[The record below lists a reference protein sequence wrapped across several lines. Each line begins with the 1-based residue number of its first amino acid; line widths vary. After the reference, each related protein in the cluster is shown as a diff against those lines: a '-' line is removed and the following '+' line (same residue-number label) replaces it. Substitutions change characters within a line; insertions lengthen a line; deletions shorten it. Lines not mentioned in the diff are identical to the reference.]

1 MSSSENP
8 NVTKSNLSFLR
19 SFFDLQHFPNS
30 APQRVH
36 ILGRYA
42 LTCGVGEYPGLTL
55 GPNDHTAS
63 LVAVTDPGSS
73 RTSVLLSNKGRPVL
87 RLRPGI
93 LQTPR
98 FADDCPW
105 LSATV
110 IGGARKG
117 RAVPGAAEQ
126 SLLAG
131 IEPAL
136 ARRAAALADQLVN
149 ARIGGTSWADA
160 PALTE
165 TGLTL
170 IQASAD
176 GAATMRMLHAVS
188 GRAEPAKV
196 LLLLREDAPSP
207 ITIQLVGTAAGL
219 GFSVL
224 IGPHDP
230 WPLLD
235 RCAELHTADGSAIGF
250 LALLTGHPVHCHG
263 PAWLAGWGLTRDQP
277 GVPPRAERRNLTE
290 LAAAALLTGATY
302 ANPFNGQA
310 IAAEAAAEIAA
321 EWRRITDSNRAIG
334 SLTGMQ
340 FWKRRRMAQFLHT
353 GVRAPRYF
361 SNARAAVREAAKRG
375 GAVAAWSSRVPIDL
389 LRVAASRGVAVMRVE
404 DGFIRSVGLGS
415 NFLPPCSI
423 ILDRRGI
430 YYDPSKPS
438 DLEYLISTAVFDS
451 ALIGRAS
458 RLIQRM
464 VRDGITKYNVGASD
478 PLTFP
483 PGRRRLLVPGQV
495 ANDLSV
501 RLGGA
506 GIFTNDE
513 LLQRVRNA
521 NPDAFIIYKPHPDVD
536 AGHRPGAIPDHDV
549 LRVADG
555 IVRDVSMA
563 ALIDA
568 VDELHTLT
576 SLAGFEALLRGKRV
590 VTWGQ
595 PFYAGWGLTDDMAP
609 ISRRTRRITVEQLA
623 ACVLLLYP
631 RYVDPV
637 TGMPCPV
644 EILMDRLTQNEHWR
658 PGPLARLRQIEGAGH
673 RRIATLWRAG
683 CRLMTSRRRT

>member
-1 MSSSENP
+1 
-8 NVTKSNLSFLR
+8 L
-19 SFFDLQHFPNS
+19 
-30 APQRVH
+30 
-36 ILGRYA
+36 
-42 LTCGVGEYPGLTL
+42 
-55 GPNDHTAS
+55 
-63 LVAVTDPGSS
+63 
-73 RTSVLLSNKGRPVL
+73 
-87 RLRPGI
+87 
-93 LQTPR
+93 
-98 FADDCPW
+98 
-105 LSATV
+105 
-110 IGGARKG
+110 IGGARNG
-117 RAVPGAAEQ
+117 RVVPGAAEQ

-131 IEPAL
+131 IEPAF
-136 ARRAAALADQLVN
+136 ARRAAVLADQLVN
-149 ARIGGTSWADA
+149 SRIGGTCWANA
-160 PALTE
+160 PKLAG

-176 GAATMRMLHAVS
+176 GAATTRMLHAMS
-188 GRAEPAKV
+188 GRADPARV
-196 LLLLREDAPSP
+196 ILLLREDSPSP
-207 ITIQLVGTAAGL
+207 LTVQLVATAAGL
-219 GFSVL
+219 GFTAL
-224 IGPHDP
+224 MGPHDP

-277 GVPPRAERRNLTE
+277 GVPARTERRNLTE

-310 IAAEAAAEIAA
+310 IAAEAAADIAA
-321 EWRRITDSNRAIG
+321 EWRRVTDSNRAIG

-353 GVRAPRYF
+353 GVRSPRYF
-361 SNARAAVREAAKRG
+361 SKAR
-375 GAVAAWSSRVPIDL
+375 GAVAEAARLEGAVAVWSSRMPGDL
-389 LRVAASRGVAVMRVE
+389 RRLAATRGVPVVRVE

-423 ILDRRGI
+423 ILDSRGI

-438 DLEYLISTAVFDS
+438 DLEHLIATVTFDH
-451 ALIGRAS
+451 ALVGRAS

-464 VRDGITKYNVGASD
+464 VRDGVTKYNVGAND
-478 PLTFP
+478 PPAFP

-506 GIFTNDE
+506 GIVGNDE
-513 LLQRVRNA
+513 LLRRVRVA
-521 NPDAFIIYKPHPDVD
+521 NPDAFIVYKPHPDVD
-536 AGHRPGAIPDHDV
+536 AGHRPGSVPDHDV
-549 LRVADG
+549 LRIADI

-563 ALIDA
+563 VLIDA

-609 ISRRTRRITVEQLA
+609 VPRRTRRITVEQLA

-631 RYVDPV
+631 RYVDPA

-644 EILMDRLTQNEHWR
+644 EILMDRLTQSEHWR

-673 RRIATLWRAG
+673 RRVATFWRAG
-683 CRLMTSRRRT
+683 CKLMMGRRRT